1 MKKDKTQST
10 KQNATH
16 THATAGGGRGVA
28 CSGGASKSPAGWSRR
43 LSEDAMQSRVA
54 ETNL

>member
-1 MKKDKTQST
+1 MQRILTRRRVE
-10 KQNATH
+10 
-16 THATAGGGRGVA
+16 AGGV
-28 CSGGASKSPAGWSRR
+28 ASKSPAGWSRR